1 MKYSLLNARSK
12 NQFSMILLQGSVT
25 RSLVL
30 IVGMGLCG
38 AVQAASG
45 DTTAPT
51 VPQGLAATATASR
64 IDLSWQAAADD
75 NSVKGYKVYQ
85 NGALVADVNG
95 TSFADT
101 GLSASKTYGYTVA
114 AYDAAGNTSASSS
127 PVSATTLAAG
137 SFGDSGSVSASAA
150 AAAPTVSRSAPA
162 GIYSIDTIVDKPFVD
177 GVLIRVGWDQIEKT
191 QGSYDFSKIVNAVQQ
206 AEGVGQSVSVAMLA
220 MKTPSWLLS
229 KCKTFN
235 SGNYGKV
242 CVPWDSTMLSALQ
255 KLVNAMST
263 TKVGGTALKD
273 HPAVKQID
281 ASIGG
286 IQSIR
291 LMNLPSGY
299 NATTF
304 ANAVYQSVGY
314 WASAFPSKHLYVGLF
329 GVSDGKSNPSTAE
342 SIRDS
347 LLSKYKVN
355 FFQEVLTGDSPSQ
368 GGDLGDVL
376 SAVKSKTG
384 IMFQA
389 CGEWKNQ
396 RNWSQCDWLKSDSP
410 SAGMSNGYNNF
421 NATYFEIY
429 QTDLSNS
436 AYSSQFQQWHN
447 TLLPY
452 LP

>member
-1 MKYSLLNARSK
+1 MKYSLLNTRSK
-12 NQFSMILLQGSVT
+12 NQLSTIIIQGSVA
-25 RSLVL
+25 RSLTL
-30 IVGMGLCG
+30 TVGIGLWGC
-38 AVQAASG
+38 AYAASA

-51 VPQGLAATATASR
+51 VPQKLTAVSTASR
-64 IDLSWQAAADD
+64 INLSWQAATDD
-75 NSVKGYKVYQ
+75 ESVKGYKVYQ
-85 NGALVADVNG
+85 NGALIADVKD

-101 GLSASKTYGYTVA
+101 GLSAAKTYSYAVS
-114 AYDAAGNTSASSS
+114 AYDAAGNASAASS
-127 PVSATTLAAG
+127 PVSATTPATG
-137 SFGDSGSVSASAA
+137 SFGESGSVSAA
-150 AAAPTVSRSAPA
+150 AAAPAISRSAPA
-162 GIYSIDTIVDKPFVD
+162 GIYSIDTVVDKPFVD
-177 GVLIRVGWDQIEKT
+177 GVLIRAGWDQIEKS
-191 QGSYDFSKIVNAVQQ
+191 QGSYDFSKIVNAIQQ
-206 AEGVGQSVSVAMLA
+206 AEAAGQSVSIATLVMN
-220 MKTPSWLLS
+220 TPGWLLS
-229 KCKTFN
+229 KCKTFS

-263 TKVGGTALKD
+263 TKVSGTALKD
-273 HPAVKQID
+273 HPTVKQID

-286 IQSIR
+286 IQSVR
-291 LMNLPSGY
+291 MSNLPSGY

-314 WASAFPSKHLYVGLF
+314 WASAFPNKYLYVGLF

-342 SIRDS
+342 SIRDG

-355 FFQEVLTGDSPSQ
+355 FFQEVLTGDSPSL

-396 RNWSQCDWLKSDSP
+396 RKWSQCDWHKNDSP
-410 SAGMSNGYNNF
+410 STGMSNGFNNY

-436 AYSSQFQQWHN
+436 TYSSQFQQWHN
-447 TLLPY
+447 TLQPY